1 MGSQVKPLNLIYW
14 SRVGFGIVAA
24 IMCTIV
30 GSYMGPSNLLLN
42 GMTIAILVY
51 IVTYYVLKALFM
63 TRVEKLSK
71 VVTMGIGAY
80 FLTWIVAWVLLLTV
94 TQSL

>member
-1 MGSQVKPLNLIYW
+1 MGSQVKPLNIIYW

-24 IMCTIV
+24 IMCTIL
-30 GSYMGPSNLLLN
+30 GFNLLLN

-51 IVTYYVLKALFM
+51 IVTYYILKALFM

-71 VVTMGIGAY
+71 VFTMGIGAY
-80 FLTWIVAWVLLLTV
+80 FLSWIVAWVLLLTV
-94 TQSL
+94 MRTL